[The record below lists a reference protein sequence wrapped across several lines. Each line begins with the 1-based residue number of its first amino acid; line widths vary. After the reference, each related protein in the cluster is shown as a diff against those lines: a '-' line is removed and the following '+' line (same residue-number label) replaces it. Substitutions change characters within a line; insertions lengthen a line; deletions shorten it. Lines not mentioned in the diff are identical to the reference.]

1 VNDEQ
6 QMLRD
11 SAERYLRDNYDFAA
25 RQAIAD
31 QGIGI
36 DEQHWQNFV
45 AMGWTAMSFTEQ
57 DGGFGFGLAAIGQL
71 AELFGYHLVREPM
84 LESALLAG
92 EVIAAG
98 AEQAKQ
104 SLLPAIMDGSALATI
119 PYPTDAGPE
128 LSERHGRRTVRGRLE
143 YVPSGGTATHLV
155 TPASHGSA
163 PAWVVVDL
171 RAPGV
176 QRQTFLTHDGRLGAH
191 VTLDTELEDS
201 ALLLSGDDAQ
211 QMQTTVYQRAMLLA
225 AAEGVGAMQ
234 GALDLTVDYTRQ
246 RQQFGQPLSA
256 FQALQHRMAD
266 MLIQVELARSL
277 VTAACNAVDS
287 SSDQARTL
295 SLAAKAKVDAAAR
308 RVTQEAIQMH
318 GGIAT
323 TNEYRVGHYFKRMA
337 LLESWPQ
344 HRDQVIEAFIQGRQP
359 VN

>member
-1 VNDEQ
+1 MNDEQ

-57 DGGFGFGLAAIGQL
+57 DGGFGFGMTAIGQL

-98 AEQAKQ
+98 TEQAKQ

-119 PYPTDAGPE
+119 PYPTTPAPNYRSGTVAGPFE
-128 LSERHGRRTVRGRLE
+128 GAWIRAIRRYRNAPGDPCQPRQRTGLGDRR
-143 YVPSGGTATHLV
+143 
-155 TPASHGSA
+155 PARS
-163 PAWVVVDL
+163 
-171 RAPGV
+171 GV

-201 ALLLSGDDAQ
+201 DLLLSGDDAQ

-277 VTAACNAVDS
+277 VTAACDAVDGN
-287 SSDQARTL
+287 SDQALTL
-295 SLAAKAKVDAAAR
+295 SLAAKAKVDSAAR

-323 TNEYRVGHYFKRMA
+323 TNDTVWAIISNAWRYWKLAPTPGP
-337 LLESWPQ
+337 S
-344 HRDQVIEAFIQGRQP
+344 D
-359 VN
+359 